1 MMKTSRLI
9 MISFL
14 LVAITTSYGVVGE
27 GTDVVYDADAQPVM
41 ANVPYYISFMTYDY
55 KMWICR
61 VNMGSN
67 DPKSCPQQPVMIT
80 NPPADLPTQVM
91 FLLPSSASNNTVH
104 ESTELNIKFISPGQC
119 GESGFWR
126 VVQNSTTLEG
136 EVVLNGC
143 KSNNDSKFFIHKT
156 NEYYE
161 FTVGDNDNVDPITI
175 SLSNEPVGRQKLLA
189 KRFAGVMEVYFYRNM
204 PKEQV

>member
-136 EVVLNGC
+136 EVVLNGYP
-143 KSNNDSKFFIHKT
+143 T
-156 NEYYE
+156 
-161 FTVGDNDNVDPITI
+161 TI